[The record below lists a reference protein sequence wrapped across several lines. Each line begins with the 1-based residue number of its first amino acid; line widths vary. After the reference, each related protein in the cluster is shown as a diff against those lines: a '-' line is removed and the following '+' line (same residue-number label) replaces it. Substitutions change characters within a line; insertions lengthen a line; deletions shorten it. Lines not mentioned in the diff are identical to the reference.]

1 MIADII
7 TTAQAWLNQAVND
20 EKMEYVEL
28 TKRLLP
34 GGSANSSADFGGNP
48 PSAHDAAE
56 KLIKRGPKGARE
68 RAAANR

>member
-1 MIADII
+1 
-7 TTAQAWLNQAVND
+7 
-20 EKMEYVEL
+20 MEYVEL

-48 PSAHDAAE
+48 PSAHEAAE